1 MRNAHPQGRKLMQ
14 FVWDEQ
20 KSQSNLAKHRVSF
33 AFAARV
39 FDDPHVMSLGF

>member
-1 MRNAHPQGRKLMQ
+1 
-14 FVWDEQ
+14 
-20 KSQSNLAKHRVSF
+20 LAKHRVSF